1 MMLAVL
7 GASPL
12 TDSRPRLMR
21 VLVVVPMLLQC
32 VYWEGEGEGVV
43 EGTEID
49 WQGTGWDGVDR

>member
-32 VYWEGEGEGVV
+32 VHREGEGEGVV
-43 EGTEID
+43 EGREID
-49 WQGTGWDGVDR
+49 CQGMGWGGVDR